1 MYVSIYQTGHIIA
14 GENLYL
20 ERAEDQL
27 SHGQSR
33 HLKLHLYQ
41 EKLRISE
48 GTHILRKGIIM
59 VYNIQRT
66 WTHRRCYSRHT

>member
-27 SHGQSR
+27 NHGQSR

-41 EKLRISE
+41 EKLRISD
-48 GTHILRKGIIM
+48 GTHIYRKGIIM
-59 VYNIQRT
+59 VYDIRRT
-66 WTHRRCYSRHT
+66 WARRRYYRRQT